1 MIVHNSLRLNPGK
14 EPVSELDRLASP
26 KYEIRFETRI
36 AARARNIFRFFIAD
50 GKMKSWLAPVVTADP
65 QPGGVFRLS
74 DGHGSWIEGRYLEI
88 VSHQRV
94 AFTWGGIHGLG
105 IGESIVQFSLLSDAS
120 TTLVRLQHYGL
131 SEPAFGMHR
140 LGWRKWGLPRLK
152 AAAEGHLPQGT
163 FLDCIAEAREQFAY
177 SGTLRQL

>member
-1 MIVHNSLRLNPGK
+1 MVHDSLNLNLGK
-14 EPVSELDRLASP
+14 ETASELDPLASAE
-26 KYEIRFETRI
+26 YEISFETRI
-36 AARARNIFRFFIAD
+36 VARTRDIFRFFTAD

-74 DGHGSWIEGRYLEI
+74 DLNGSWIEGRYLEI

-105 IGESIVQFSLLSDAS
+105 VGESIVQFSLLPDTSA
-120 TTLVRLQHYGL
+120 TIVRLQHSGL
-131 SEPAFGMHR
+131 PEPAFDMHR
-140 LGWRKWGLPRLK
+140 LGWRKWGLRRLK
-152 AAAEGHLPQGT
+152 AAAEGHSLKGT

-177 SGTLRQL
+177 SSTQRHL